1 MSPSASEVP
10 SAPDRAPGSAP
21 LITAPVLPGWDHAVS
36 GKVRELY
43 VPAGEDL
50 AEAREVLVVATDR
63 ISAYDFS
70 LAPGIPDKGRVLT
83 GISLFWFEQLADI
96 VPNHVISAE
105 DVPEQVR
112 GRALRCRALD
122 MVPLECVVRGYLTG
136 SGRADY
142 ERDGAVGGHALP
154 AGLVEASRLPRP
166 LFTPSTKA
174 EQGEHDENITVDQAR
189 ERLGGELVDRL
200 DELTR
205 AVYVRAQQ
213 IAAERGI
220 LLADTK
226 LEFGFSRADGTLTLG
241 DEVLT
246 PDSSRFWSADAY
258 REGVTQPNLD
268 KQFVRDWLTSDA
280 SGWDR
285 TSGQEPPE
293 LPADVVAQTRD
304 RYVEAFERLTGREFA
319 SAE

>member
-1 MSPSASEVP
+1 MSVPDSSAVSDPSGPSARSPLTE
-10 SAPDRAPGSAP
+10 APE
-21 LITAPVLPGWDHAVS
+21 LPGWDHAVS

-43 VPAGEDL
+43 VPAGEDV
-50 AEAREVLVVATDR
+50 ATADEVLVLATDR

-83 GISLFWFEQLADI
+83 GISLFWFEQLADL
-96 VPNHVISAE
+96 VPHHVLSAE

-112 GRALRCRALD
+112 GRALRCRGLD
-122 MVPLECVVRGYLTG
+122 MIPLECVVRGYLTG

-142 ERDGAVGGHALP
+142 ERDGAVGGHELP

-174 EQGEHDENITVDQAR
+174 EQGEHDENITVAQAR
-189 ERLGGELVDRL
+189 EALGADLVDRL

-205 AVYVRAQQ
+205 SVYVRAQR

-226 LEFGFSRADGTLTLG
+226 LEFGFSRTDGTLTLG

-246 PDSSRFWSADAY
+246 PDSSRFWSADDY
-258 REGVTQPNLD
+258 REGVAQASLD

-280 SGWDR
+280 SGWER
-285 TSGQEPPE
+285 ASETPPPR
-293 LPADVVAQTRD
+293 LPDAVVAQTRD
-304 RYVEAFERLTGREFA
+304 RYIEAYERLTG
-319 SAE
+319 SAF